1 MRNSETATTNVFF
14 NFYFYLFIQKTFYF
28 VREYLW
34 KYLIYI
40 FKFVVQS
47 SVYQVIGNRVIKK
60 TPTLIKI
67 RISLVNAVLRPK
79 ILGNRLGILTQI
91 LIVIDFFYICTSEKY
106 LQFRK
111 KTFSQ
116 EKIQLALYSVKIF
129 INLHNFKLQCHL
141 H

>member
-28 VREYLW
+28 VREHLW

-40 FKFVVQS
+40 FKLVLQS
-47 SVYQVIGNRVIKK
+47 FVYQVIGNRVTKK

-91 LIVIDFFYICTSEKY
+91 LIVIDFFYICILEKY
-106 LQFRK
+106 VQFRK